1 MGTPHYPSM
10 RIVRKDLI
18 PNGPR
23 SVKMIPVDSDDLWF
37 AYNLV
42 AGKDPFLAITLRKVV
57 RQTKSGGKDAEWVKL
72 KSEIWWPSLSMTI
85 TRSRIETSIPRK
97 HGPAVARYVW
107 TLNKFFESV
116 LHAFLKHVDFN
127 VLRCAETSPGFTENQ
142 CHLHLLLEAE

>member
-57 RQTKSGGKDAEWVKL
+57 RQKKSGGKDAEWVRL
-72 KSEIWWPSLSMTI
+72 KSEIWWPSLSGKLYDK
-85 TRSRIETSIPRK
+85 EGSIK
-97 HGPAVARYVW
+97 NILENEYVKIGAFHA
-107 TLNKFFESV
+107 LKLELHRPFF
-116 LHAFLKHVDFN
+116 
-127 VLRCAETSPGFTENQ
+127 
-142 CHLHLLLEAE
+142 

>member
-72 KSEIWWPSLSMTI
+72 KSEIWWPSLSGKLYDKEGSIKNILENEYDTSREVLYASSVMNMIKDTKAAQEVQVLKEFFNMI
-85 TRSRIETSIPRK
+85 SNDPTRPCC
-97 HGPAVARYVW
+97 G
-107 TLNKFFESV
+107 
-116 LHAFLKHVDFN
+116 
-127 VLRCAETSPGFTENQ
+127 
-142 CHLHLLLEAE
+142 

>member
-1 MGTPHYPSM
+1 
-10 RIVRKDLI
+10 
-18 PNGPR
+18 
-23 SVKMIPVDSDDLWF
+23 
-37 AYNLV
+37 
-42 AGKDPFLAITLRKVV
+42 
-57 RQTKSGGKDAEWVKL
+57 
-72 KSEIWWPSLSMTI
+72 MTI

-127 VLRCAETSPGFTENQ
+127 VVRCAEISPGFTENQ